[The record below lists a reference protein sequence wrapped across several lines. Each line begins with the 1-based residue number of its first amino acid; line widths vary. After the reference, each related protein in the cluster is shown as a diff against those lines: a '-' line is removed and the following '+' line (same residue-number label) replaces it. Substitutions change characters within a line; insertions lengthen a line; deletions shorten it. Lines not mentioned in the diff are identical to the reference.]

1 MSCLLAGIAALLAL
15 AMPAAI
21 ARASLVGACILIA
34 IFTALAITTVIVRA
48 QRRRAAG
55 VEAQPRARVVG
66 ILVVAAV
73 YVAVVTLVHLT
84 A

>member
-34 IFTALAITTVIVRA
+34 LFTALAIAAVSARSR
-48 QRRRAAG
+48 RRRAAG
-55 VEAQPRARVVG
+55 VETQPRVRIAG
-66 ILVVAAV
+66 IVVVAAV
-73 YVAVVTLVHLT
+73 YVVVVTLIHLT
-84 A
+84 G